1 MSGLEE
7 QIAAAAR
14 EAIGASIAKTLV
26 AYDSPLNKLVSQV
39 VESKTTALEHA
50 VSAGFDA
57 VMSADGFQ
65 AEVET
70 AIRQKL
76 ARTLV
81 SKIGGEIEKR
91 INDLRSNPATRA
103 RVTLALEKMISEVA
117 GDE

>member
-1 MSGLEE
+1 MLTLEQ
-7 QIAAAAR
+7 QIAEAAR
-14 EAIGASIAKTLV
+14 VAIGESISKTLV
-26 AYDSPLNKLVSQV
+26 GYDSPLNKLVSRV
-39 VESKTTALEHA
+39 VESKTGALERV

-81 SKIGGEIEKR
+81 GKIGGEIEKR
-91 INDLRSNPATRA
+91 INDLRNNPVTRA
-103 RVTLALEKMISEVA
+103 KVTLALERMIAELA
-117 GDE
+117 GV